1 VYGTIYKSRTLRQG
15 LRTATRKRT
24 TKKPIKF
31 KTMKK
36 ETNINEKLFNLQQEI
51 GTVSKDA
58 SNPFYKNKYFDINS
72 LIKQLQPLLKKHR
85 LLLLQP
91 IEEDMVVSKLIC
103 VDGTGA
109 TISGL
114 KLPVIADPQKLGSC
128 ITYYRRYTLS
138 SLLGLQAE
146 DDDANAASGVTE
158 EQKQQLLRKWLNQN
172 TPEYSKAI
180 EFIKGGGSVEAIKSK
195 YMVSKKVQDE
205 LAKL

>member
-1 VYGTIYKSRTLRQG
+1 
-15 LRTATRKRT
+15 
-24 TKKPIKF
+24 
-31 KTMKK
+31 MKK
-36 ETNINEKLFNLQQEI
+36 EININEKLFNLQQEI

-58 SNPFYKNKYFDINS
+58 SNPFYKSKYFDINS

-146 DDDANAASGVTE
+146 DDDANSASGVTE
-158 EQKQQLLRKWLNQN
+158 EQKWLNQN

-195 YMVSKKVQDE
+195 YKVSGKIENE